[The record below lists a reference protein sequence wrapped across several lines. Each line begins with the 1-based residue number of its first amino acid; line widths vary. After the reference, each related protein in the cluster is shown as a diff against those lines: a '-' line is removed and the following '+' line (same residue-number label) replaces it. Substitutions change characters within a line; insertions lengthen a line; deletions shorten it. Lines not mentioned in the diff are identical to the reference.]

1 MGGGLLKRG
10 AGVAAGLG
18 LVLGAAGTLVVA
30 LCFAIYAALREAL
43 TPAGASA
50 VVVLIAAAM
59 MGVGAFVLLRGGK
72 SHPEHAHGKPGPHS
86 GHGAP
91 QGIVERALDLARD
104 KPVIAA
110 GAALAA
116 GLLALRNPTLIGAVI
131 GAVTARASQPSRR

>member
-1 MGGGLLKRG
+1 MGGILKRG

-30 LCFAIYAALREAL
+30 LCFAIYAALRDLL

-72 SHPEHAHGKPGPHS
+72 GHPDHAHGKPASRADHD
-86 GHGAP
+86 AP
-91 QGIVERALDLARD
+91 NGFMDRALDMARE

-131 GAVTARASQPSRR
+131 GAVTARANQPVRR

>member
-1 MGGGLLKRG
+1 MGGVLKRG
-10 AGVAAGLG
+10 AGIAAGLG

-30 LCFAIYAALREAL
+30 LCFAIYAALRDPL

-50 VVVLIAAAM
+50 VVVLIAAVL

-72 SHPEHAHGKPGPHS
+72 SKAGHPHDKLTPHA
-86 GHGAP
+86 GHDAP
-91 QGIVERALDLARD
+91 VGLMDRALDLARD
-104 KPVIAA
+104 KPAIAA

-131 GAVTARASQPSRR
+131 GAVTARANQPLRR

>member
-1 MGGGLLKRG
+1 MGGVLKRA

-30 LCFAIYAALREAL
+30 LCFAIYAALKGVL

-50 VVVLIAAAM
+50 VVVLVAAALM
-59 MGVGAFVLLRGGK
+59 AVGAVVLLRGGK
-72 SHPEHAHGKPGPHS
+72 DSPGHPHDKHDPHRD
-86 GHGAP
+86 AP
-91 QGIVERALDLARD
+91 DNFVDRALDMARE
-104 KPVIAA
+104 KPLLAA

-131 GAVTARASQPSRR
+131 GAVTARASRPPRR

>member
-30 LCFAIYAALREAL
+30 LCFAIYAALRDAL

-72 SHPEHAHGKPGPHS
+72 SHPDHPHVKPGSH
-86 GHGAP
+86 GEHGAQ
-91 QGIVERALDLARD
+91 QGLMERALDLARN

-131 GAVTARASQPSRR
+131 GAVTARANQPPRR